1 MGLCCSTAELLNLSV
16 SVQMEPVLMYFRSLR
31 IQPAQLMAMVFFH
44 PRLLSY
50 SVAEDLEPVVS
61 KLSDAGID
69 REQLPLLLEKVPQ
82 VLEDGPVC
90 LRELQE
96 VLEGKVGIG
105 WWEAGTVLLEVLPK
119 ARRPREVAQ
128 VVEFLASL
136 QVDEDDVRMLGRFH
150 PWVLAMSME
159 DLKARADHFYGYGLN
174 SEDIGR
180 LFASA
185 PNALLGSTLPD
196 LQPRLTL
203 LEKLARLGGWQSA
216 GHLLLTYPQLVE
228 ASVSKIQTLQRI
240 LGSRGIDG
248 PQLVQALAAQTHPT
262 KWAGDLFAM
271 QLNGTVAP
279 GSGR

>member
-1 MGLCCSTAELLNLSV
+1 LHERRISLFSVPLLRPTPFL
-16 SVQMEPVLMYFRSLR
+16 
-31 IQPAQLMAMVFFH
+31 PAQAAHSSISIRF
-44 PRLLSY
+44 LS
-50 SVAEDLEPVVS
+50 
-61 KLSDAGID
+61 LSPTT
-69 REQLPLLLEKVPQ
+69 LPPCVPQ
-82 VLEDGPVC
+82 
-90 LRELQE
+90 
-96 VLEGKVGIG
+96 
-105 WWEAGTVLLEVLPK
+105 
-119 ARRPREVAQ
+119 
-128 VVEFLASL
+128 
-136 QVDEDDVRMLGRFH
+136 
-150 PWVLAMSME
+150 
-159 DLKARADHFYGYGLN
+159 ARADHFYGYGLN

>member
-159 DLKARADHFYGYGLN
+159 DLKVRLAAHRALIYIYPSSFPLPARNPVIPSPLPCLCEFAPFLPAMGTGTLSALQQAHFHPPLPHSLYC
-174 SEDIGR
+174 
-180 LFASA
+180 A
-185 PNALLGSTLPD
+185 PARPPSFLLTTLHSPLTLP
-196 LQPRLTL
+196 
-203 LEKLARLGGWQSA
+203 AW
-216 GHLLLTYPQLVE
+216 
-228 ASVSKIQTLQRI
+228 
-240 LGSRGIDG
+240 
-248 PQLVQALAAQTHPT
+248 
-262 KWAGDLFAM
+262 
-271 QLNGTVAP
+271 
-279 GSGR
+279 